1 MRAAAR
7 VGSHLPLPP
16 LLKKLLEAGATEV
29 TAIVTHGLFSRNALE
44 LIENS
49 DISRVVVSAAVEE
62 GKHGDAIHA
71 RRLLPSPPCVT
82 LTLYPARMQITN
94 TCPHGPDLD
103 KSQKI
108 DVIDVAPV
116 FAEVRWFSS
125 LRGNRCR
132 MLFACMTCL

>member
-16 LLKKLLEAGATEV
+16 LLKRLLEAGATEV

-71 RRLLPSPPCVT
+71 RRLLPSPPCVRGGAMRT
-82 LTLYPARMQITN
+82 SPPLPPPLPATIATS
-94 TCPHGPDLD
+94 P
-103 KSQKI
+103 
-108 DVIDVAPV
+108 
-116 FAEVRWFSS
+116 
-125 LRGNRCR
+125 
-132 MLFACMTCL
+132 